1 MSDWHDVENNLAFP
15 PRENITSNNLTDD
28 WRARK
33 LDGEFW
39 VKLSKPTGEYIER
52 RTFVKGAL
60 HKEKDPCVEIV
71 EVLAPCDYDHFVEL
85 TEKVEELKKDIQ
97 TLTNNYKLLE
107 KKQASDI
114 AHGQALVDDFG
125 DFEALYEEL
134 QRLRKIAVK
143 YDRIKAKGNYPDKI
157 SQLKSR
163 IKHLLELQANQDK
176 EVERL
181 RDENN
186 DFKQKNSDLL
196 ALISEGNTVINNL
209 RQLFEEQEEELK
221 TLKMLDMNLSPLIT
235 GGEIE
240 IDELRQ
246 LLKQCQKVLSYYAN
260 SKLPC
265 DCSSNIHYDN
275 QTALNLL
282 TRINEA
288 LK

>member
-85 TEKVEELKKDIQ
+85 TDKVEEFKKDIQ

-114 AHGQALVDDFG
+114 AHSQALVDEFG
-125 DFEALYEEL
+125 DFEVLYEEL
-134 QRLRKIAVK
+134 QRLR
-143 YDRIKAKGNYPDKI
+143 
-157 SQLKSR
+157 
-163 IKHLLELQANQDK
+163 E
-176 EVERL
+176 
-181 RDENN
+181 ENN
-186 DFKQKNSDLL
+186 SLEQKNSD
-196 ALISEGNTVINNL
+196 S
-209 RQLFEEQEEELK
+209 
-221 TLKMLDMNLSPLIT
+221 SPLIT
-235 GGEIE
+235 AGEIE
-240 IDELRQ
+240 IDKFRE
-246 LLKQCQKVLSYYAN
+246 LLKECQKVLSYYGN

-265 DCSSNIHYDN
+265 GCSSNIHYDN

-282 TRINEA
+282 TRINEV